1 MNATGNIVSDGRKK
15 IEEMY
20 HPSCDRSEFYS
31 MSDLM
36 KPPVLFTPSE
46 DIDKITTGDINFY
59 GHTSTDIGYDTD
71 SGALPSIATS
81 IPLTTLHP
89 W

>member
-1 MNATGNIVSDGRKK
+1 MKNVCIYFFINDNEDIVSDGRKK

-20 HPSCDRSEFYS
+20 HPTCDRSEFYS

-46 DIDKITTGDINFY
+46 DIDKVV
-59 GHTSTDIGYDTD
+59 
-71 SGALPSIATS
+71 
-81 IPLTTLHP
+81 
-89 W
+89 